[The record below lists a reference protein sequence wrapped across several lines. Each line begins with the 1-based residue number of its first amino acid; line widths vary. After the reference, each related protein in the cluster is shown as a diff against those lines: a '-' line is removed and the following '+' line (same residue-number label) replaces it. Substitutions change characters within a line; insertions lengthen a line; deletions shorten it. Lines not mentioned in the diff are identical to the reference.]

1 MQAMIL
7 AAGFG
12 TRLLPHTQIRPKPLF
27 PILNKPLLLLT
38 ITRLQNLGFDH
49 IVVNCHHLRQQIVAA
64 LRGLKGVVVQEEE
77 VILGTGGG
85 LRRALCLMRDEPLL
99 VCNGDIYHTVDLLDF
114 YQRHCASGQSVI
126 LALHD
131 YPRFNSVRVKDEKIV
146 GFTSIVDSTCLAFTG
161 LHVIDPAILSDIVDG
176 QYSCIIDQYRKILE
190 KGVEI
195 ACYRTDGCFWTDMG
209 TPEDYLALHQGL
221 LTGAIPAWEEIGLTD
236 RPFCVDPGAKLGTK
250 IQMHD
255 WVCLGRADIGD
266 GCSLQRVVVW
276 DDVAVPG
283 GSRLIQTILS
293 SGH

>member
-1 MQAMIL
+1 MIL

-49 IVVNCHHLRQQIVAA
+49 IVVNCHHLRQQVVAA
-64 LRGLKGVVVQEEE
+64 LHGLKGVVVQEEE

-114 YQRHCASGQSVI
+114 YQRHCSSGKAVT

-131 YPRFNSVRVKDEKIV
+131 LPRFNSVRVKDENIV

-161 LHVIDPAILSDIVDG
+161 LHVMDPAILSDIVDG
-176 QYSCIIDQYRKILE
+176 QYSCIIDQYRKIIE

-195 ACYRTDGCFWTDMG
+195 TWYRTDGCFWTDMG

-236 RPFCVDPGAKLGTK
+236 RPFCVDPGAKFGTK

-255 WVCLGRADIGD
+255 WVCLGHADIGD
-266 GCSLQRVVVW
+266 GCCLQRVVVW